1 MRRALPFLG
10 RLPDFRRDPVGF
22 LARMSAEQGDVARFR
37 LGPQNVV
44 LLRHPDDIRDV
55 LVTYNQRFV
64 KSRMLQRTRVLLG
77 DGLLTSEEPYHTRQ
91 RKLVQPAFYRD
102 RLVRYAATMAEKA
115 RDAGVRW
122 SDGQSVD
129 LDQEMMRLTLSIVTA
144 TLFSANVEA
153 ETAEIGAAM
162 SSILNMFN
170 LLMLP
175 MSEWL
180 IRIPMLPSARRFREA
195 RGRLDS
201 VIYRIIREHRQAHA
215 DQGDL
220 LSMLMD
226 ARDEA
231 GKGMSDQELRDEAL
245 TLFIAGH
252 ETTAMALNWTWYLL
266 AQNPDVERRFHEE
279 LDTVLQGRLPGYD
292 DFAKLPVTESI
303 FAESM
308 RLYPP
313 AWGIGRRAIAAHTVR
328 GVEYPAGT
336 IFAVS
341 PWVTHRSPTLWADP
355 ERFDPDRFRG
365 ESRAVQPKFAYF
377 PFGGGPRVCIGERFA
392 WLEGVLVLA
401 AIGQRWRFELDP
413 AQPVEPQP
421 LLTLR
426 PKHGIKVTIHRR

>member
-1 MRRALPFLG
+1 MRHSLPFLG
-10 RLPDFRRDPVGF
+10 MLPDFRRDPVGF
-22 LARMSAEQGDVARFR
+22 LQRMAEEQGDVARFP

-44 LLRHPDDIRDV
+44 LLRHPDDIRNV

-64 KSRMLQRTRVLLG
+64 KSRMLQRTRILLG
-77 DGLLTSEEPYHTRQ
+77 DGLLTSEEPFHTRQ

-115 RDAGVRW
+115 AAAGDRW
-122 SDGQSVD
+122 HDGQTAD
-129 LDQEMMRLTLSIVTA
+129 LDQEMMRLTLAIVTA
-144 TLFSANVEA
+144 TLFSTNVEQ

-175 MSEWL
+175 FSEWL
-180 IRIPMLPSARRFREA
+180 IRFPVLHSARRFREA
-195 RGRLDS
+195 RAKLDS
-201 VIYRIIREHRQAHA
+201 VIYRIIHEHRRSQT

-226 ARDEA
+226 SRDDA
-231 GKGMSDQELRDEAL
+231 GNGMNDKELRDEAL

-266 AQNPDVERRFHEE
+266 AQNPDAERRFHEE
-279 LDTVLQGRLPGYD
+279 LDTVLGGRLPGYD
-292 DFAKLPVTESI
+292 DFPKLPVTESI

-328 GVEYPAGT
+328 GVEYPSGT

-341 PWVTHRSPTLWADP
+341 PWVTHRSPELWPNP
-355 ERFDPDRFRG
+355 ERFDPDRFRP
-365 ESRAVQPKFAYF
+365 EARAAQPKFAYF

-413 AQPVEPQP
+413 SHKVEPLP
-421 LLTLR
+421 LITLR
-426 PKHGIKVTIHRR
+426 PKDGIKVTIRRR